1 VMKRGRSF
9 RSCGYLGLFSLYAES
24 FDFQHFFMLKR
35 SLGERAAYAGTI
47 QESTGRLEFFA
58 TKNEILLSL
67 GKAQN

>member
-1 VMKRGRSF
+1 MLKVST
-9 RSCGYLGLFSLYAES
+9 FSIFLL
-24 FDFQHFFMLKR
+24 LKR

-47 QESTGRLEFFA
+47 QEPTGRLEFFT